1 MDAERSNG
9 RIETMMR
16 QKMRVMFFALTA
28 VLLSCQSTRFEE
40 EVVVDD
46 RNFSIAISVPR
57 AALRPDSVAWSTP
70 GQKGR
75 VPVLPA
81 SVVGG
86 QLEISVHLDKPIGP
100 DTLRLDVWK
109 SALRIGTQAYVF
121 QGSGLVKI
129 RATRDTMA
137 CKILDTLEGLNAE
150 FPLRY
155 PLGKDSSLAKV
166 MARLVVNGDP
176 SFATWQEKFPAG
188 IDTARMRRE
197 ALVYAAATGQS
208 LSSLAATWSL
218 GMDTTSA
225 KAAILALVP
234 KYIAAADTAK
244 LFPRASLRL
253 VVPVTLAA
261 DVYADSTSIT
271 IRGRYSAESR
281 LMGPSVRVLKNGEED
296 RDHFVIEQRAQ
307 PGASASIW
315 DLDSDGGVKVKALG
329 SASPGMYTLEVVM
342 EDGKMSD
349 TSRVSFSVLAR
360 AKVDPVEPN
369 PVVAHDTLLTQ
380 LIVSEGSLSPSFSP
394 TKRVYADTLENSVR
408 SVVIQGVPAD
418 STDEVFVSIGA
429 SFMKADGTPILL
441 AEGMVT
447 TVTLRIKNVNGGTC
461 DYVIK
466 LYRKPRS
473 VAHDTT
479 LNSLVVSSGVL
490 LPGFSPTIFRYVDTV
505 ENAVGSVTVAGVPA
519 DSTDTVFVSSGG
531 AFVKADGTPFPLA
544 EGVVTTVTLRVKNVK
559 GGTCDYVIG
568 LYRKSRLIAHDTT
581 LKSLVVSSGALTPGF
596 SPTIF
601 RYVDT
606 VVNVVGSVTVVGV
619 PADSTDTVF
628 VSSGGAFVKADG
640 TPTPLPEGVMTTVTL
655 RVKNVNGRFQDYV
668 IGIFR
673 IIPQPSVAD
682 GWNPAVK
689 YGMLKDDRDG
699 QSYWTVKIGNQNWMA
714 QNLNFA
720 GAGECP
726 AGGATGTVAVADSCK
741 KYGRLYYWAEAMAL
755 SPTYI
760 TRAWSGG
767 EVKHQGLCPT
777 GWHVPL
783 DAEWQA
789 LEVSVGMS
797 EAVAAADGKRGA
809 TEGTKLMST
818 SGWLDN
824 TGADVYGFRG
834 LPVGFAYAEGS
845 YLDVG
850 SSAYFWSAT
859 EYGASAAWS
868 RNLLSGEPGVNR
880 REMYKSLAIS
890 VRCLEN

>member
-1 MDAERSNG
+1 
-9 RIETMMR
+9 MMR

-197 ALVYAAATGQS
+197 ALVYAAASGQY

-218 GMDTTSA
+218 GMDATSA

-261 DVYADSTSIT
+261 DVYADSTAIS

-281 LMGPSVRVLKNGEED
+281 LMGPSVRVLKNGVED
-296 RDHFVIEQRAQ
+296 RDHFVVEQRAQ

-394 TKRVYADTLENSVR
+394 TKRGYADTLENSVR

-447 TVTLRIKNVNGGTC
+447 TVTLRVKNVN
-461 DYVIK
+461 
-466 LYRKPRS
+466 
-473 VAHDTT
+473 
-479 LNSLVVSSGVL
+479 
-490 LPGFSPTIFRYVDTV
+490 
-505 ENAVGSVTVAGVPA
+505 
-519 DSTDTVFVSSGG
+519 
-531 AFVKADGTPFPLA
+531 
-544 EGVVTTVTLRVKNVK
+544 

-568 LYRKSRLIAHDTT
+568 LYRKPRPVAHDTT
-581 LKSLVVSSGALTPGF
+581 LKSLVVSSGALFPGF

-606 VVNVVGSVTVVGV
+606 VDNAVGSVTVVGV

-689 YGMLKDDRDG
+689 YGTLKDDRDG

-755 SPTYI
+755 SSTYI